1 MTKQFDQRERF
12 FAQVNVAAHLCGVSD
27 STIDEWIKIG
37 KLVERVHFIRT
48 SDRMRLFNVE
58 LLRDRIANW
67 DDDVA
72 HQKGIQVYQASL
84 LSNQSLQ
91 RHKVKNN

>member
-1 MTKQFDQRERF
+1 MSKQFDQRDRM
-12 FAQVNVAAHLCGVSD
+12 FAQITVAAHLCGVSAD
-27 STIDEWIKIG
+27 TIEEWIKIG

-67 DDDVA
+67 DDNVA
-72 HQKGIQVYQASL
+72 HQKGIQVYIASL
-84 LSNQSLQ
+84 PSNQSAIK
-91 RHKVKNN
+91 RKAS